1 MSKITVTTIAGLTS
15 GGDANKVKIESGDD
29 FNVVS
34 GKVGIGTVNAPS
46 NKNTV
51 TPTLNVSGS
60 GVNGAAQ
67 ITRHTSVGGG
77 GALLHLSG
85 TRGSDVNSYTILQN
99 NDGIGTLSFQGAD
112 GNEFVQGAAIQA
124 NVDGTPGDNDMPT
137 RLSFR
142 VTADG
147 ASTSTERMRIHN
159 GGVVSFSDGI
169 ELGSGLDATAANTL
183 DDYEEGTWTPFYTTA
198 NNNLTLNGNAS
209 TTASMYTTQSGSY
222 IKIGRKVICH
232 MSLATNGVTS
242 HAGSGNLW
250 VGGLP
255 FTTATTATGEPR
267 GVNGAMGGRFSS
279 FTPDQLVCNS
289 NATTLQIRAGFESY
303 PTRSNLDTGG
313 SSNRNVIEALIVYS
327 VA

>member
-1 MSKITVTTIAGLTS
+1 MSKITVTTLAGQTS
-15 GGDANKVKIESGDD
+15 GADANKVKIESGDD

-51 TPTLNVSGS
+51 TPSLNVSGS

-99 NDGIGTLSFQGAD
+99 NDGIGTVSFQGAD

-137 RLSFR
+137 RLGFF

-159 GGVVSFSDGI
+159 GGVVSFNNGI
-169 ELGSGLDATAANTL
+169 ELGSGLDATAANVL
-183 DDYEEGTWTPFYTTA
+183 DDYEEGTWTPVVKASSGGSTYTYSTHYEFRLPGINSSTNALPYTKIGNRVFITFSIWWNTSATTRYNISLPFAYSGSEYGITGTATPYSIAADQGLGILGTTA
-198 NNNLTLNGNAS
+198 NSPNFDTYTIAS
-209 TTASMYTTQSGSY
+209 GGGHGAVPYTASSEVYYFINYQ
-222 IKIGRKVICH
+222 
-232 MSLATNGVTS
+232 
-242 HAGSGNLW
+242 
-250 VGGLP
+250 
-255 FTTATTATGEPR
+255 TA
-267 GVNGAMGGRFSS
+267 
-279 FTPDQLVCNS
+279 
-289 NATTLQIRAGFESY
+289 
-303 PTRSNLDTGG
+303 
-313 SSNRNVIEALIVYS
+313 
-327 VA
+327 

>member
-1 MSKITVTTIAGLTS
+1 MSKISVTTIAGLTS

-51 TPTLNVSGS
+51 TPSLNVSGS

-137 RLSFR
+137 RLGFF
-142 VTADG
+142 VTSDG

-159 GGVVSFSDGI
+159 GGVVSFNNGI

-183 DDYEEGTWTPFYTTA
+183 DDYEEGTFTPGILNGWGVTSPTYSQQTGFYTKIGNVCHVSFRIGLSGGSTNGNRLTIEGFPFSAGSNTSGTLHTINGYFSTA
-198 NNNLTLNGNAS
+198 GSNAENVFLKVVDNGVYPSFHYRTATGTAEFTGTHAAAGFNLTF
-209 TTASMYTTQSGSY
+209 SGSY
-222 IKIGRKVICH
+222 
-232 MSLATNGVTS
+232 
-242 HAGSGNLW
+242 
-250 VGGLP
+250 
-255 FTTATTATGEPR
+255 FTT
-267 GVNGAMGGRFSS
+267 
-279 FTPDQLVCNS
+279 
-289 NATTLQIRAGFESY
+289 
-303 PTRSNLDTGG
+303 
-313 SSNRNVIEALIVYS
+313 
-327 VA
+327 

>member
-1 MSKITVTTIAGLTS
+1 MSKISVTTIAGLTS

-51 TPTLNVSGS
+51 TPSLNVSGS

-99 NDGIGTLSFQGAD
+99 NDGIGTLSFQAAD

-124 NVDGTPGDNDMPT
+124 NVDGTPGDNDMPA

-142 VTADG
+142 VTQDG
-147 ASTSTERMRIHN
+147 QSTSTERMRIHN
-159 GGVVSFSDGI
+159 GGVVSFSNGI

-183 DDYEEGTWTPFYTTA
+183 DDYEEGTWTPTA
-198 NNNLTLNGNAS
+198 GSGAGTLTS
-209 TTASMYTTQSGSY
+209 TTAVYT
-222 IKIGRKVICH
+222 KIGRVVYV
-232 MSLATNGVTS
+232 SAYVTFTGAS
-242 HAGSGNLW
+242 TSGNRTY
-250 VGGLP
+250 GGLP
-255 FTTATTATGEPR
+255 FPVLDYIGATSVDFQGTAWS
-267 GVNGAMGGRFSS
+267 N
-279 FTPDQLVCNS
+279 NS
-289 NATTLQIRAGFESY
+289 AGYLYFE
-303 PTRSNLDTGG
+303 GG
-313 SSNRNVIEALIVYS
+313 SSNFQNNLQKNFQGSFTASDNSRFQGFYFTT
-327 VA
+327 